1 VEAVANV
8 APRRKH
14 NTYKGALAKPIG
26 LRPPPTFSG
35 GVVPKRVADYQKRLS
50 RHERANAA
58 MVQRQHA
65 KKLAM
70 LFDHYGIAGKENWA
84 ALALALAAEHVPGF
98 KVQLPKAKP
107 KRGRKPKWT
116 PERLEEL
123 YRTVQSVK
131 QQHLNDRQ
139 ALKFIVNNQEYK
151 TSWGVPTGHK
161 GSKQQWIETLEAR
174 YQEAK
179 HAEKLS
185 EKMQEQLER
194 ELRAIHASMKFRK

>member
-1 VEAVANV
+1 VEAVASV
-8 APRRKH
+8 APGRKH
-14 NTYKGALAKPIG
+14 STYNGALANPIG

-35 GVVPKRVADYQKRLS
+35 GVSPKRVADYQKRLS

-98 KVQLPKAKP
+98 KVQLPQAKS

-116 PERLEEL
+116 PERLVEL
-123 YRTVQSVK
+123 YRTVQSIK
-131 QQHLNDRQ
+131 RRHHFTYRQ
-139 ALKFIVNNQEYK
+139 ALKFMVKNEQHAA
-151 TSWGVPTGHK
+151 TWGVPAEHR
-161 GSKQQWIETLEAR
+161 GSEQQWIETLEAR
-174 YQEAK
+174 LQQEK
-179 HAEKLS
+179 GIQKLAD
-185 EKMQEQLER
+185 QAAR
-194 ELRAIHASMKFRK
+194 ELKAIYASTKFRK